1 MPIRGPDPQLGQP
14 GPLAHKI
21 FVVLIKRH
29 SRYGRPTQA
38 DVSFSKRELMRFILS
53 SPSGPARHS
62 PTTDFLGA
70 GSGEAS
76 SSIFTPTASKSW
88 SHSRSHKTEPACRNR
103 VSKDFNEVGAMNV
116 VEGRSIPNGGLRA
129 RRAPLKRGLSAR
141 LGEGVM
147 NRSRGRPRIDWNVAT
162 ISEMKD
168 MP

>member
-29 SRYGRPTQA
+29 SGYGRPTQA
-38 DVSFSKRELMRFILS
+38 DVFFSKRELMRLILS

-88 SHSRSHKTEPACRNR
+88 SHSRSHKTELVALRFAFALR
-103 VSKDFNEVGAMNV
+103 LWRF
-116 VEGRSIPNGGLRA
+116 GL
-129 RRAPLKRGLSAR
+129 
-141 LGEGVM
+141 V
-147 NRSRGRPRIDWNVAT
+147 SRGRPSRAVAVA
-162 ISEMKD
+162 
-168 MP
+168 